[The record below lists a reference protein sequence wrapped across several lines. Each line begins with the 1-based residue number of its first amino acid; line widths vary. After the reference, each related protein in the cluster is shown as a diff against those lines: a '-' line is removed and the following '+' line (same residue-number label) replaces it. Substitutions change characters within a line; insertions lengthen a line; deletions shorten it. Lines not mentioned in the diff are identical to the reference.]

1 MTNNLNAWGY
11 VFYVYICFCLFFALA
26 CKAGEGGGVY
36 FLSPINNTTY
46 LSRRR
51 MCWEEQ
57 QDCFNPLMATNVRRD
72 TVDFFMKSLHF
83 TNNEQMRDDET
94 DVYYKVCFFL

>member
-1 MTNNLNAWGY
+1 MHGDIFFMFISAC
-11 VFYVYICFCLFFALA
+11 VFSLLWPVRR
-26 CKAGEGGGVY
+26 GRGGGVY
-36 FLSPINNTTY
+36 FLSPINKTTY

-57 QDCFNPLMATNVRRD
+57 QDCFNPLMAANVRRD